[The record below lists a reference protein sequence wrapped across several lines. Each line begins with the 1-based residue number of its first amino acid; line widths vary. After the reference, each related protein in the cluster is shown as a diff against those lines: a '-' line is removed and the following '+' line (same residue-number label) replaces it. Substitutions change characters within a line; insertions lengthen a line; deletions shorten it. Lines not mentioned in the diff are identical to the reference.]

1 MTNLDEEQ
9 AQQELPRV
17 RAYVG
22 DYLLNGV
29 KLQREIADLV
39 VQKQGYPL

>member
-1 MTNLDEEQ
+1 
-9 AQQELPRV
+9 V

-29 KLQREIADLV
+29 KLQREIATLV
-39 VQKQGYPL
+39 VEKQAYPL